1 MVKNPGEILFLY
13 FSLGFIKTGFIET
26 RFIETGSIET
36 QNPRPRRKIKYF
48 HCILFVHGYNNDADE
63 GCDKNLDKSR

>member
-13 FSLGFIKTGFIET
+13 FSVGFIETGFIET

-36 QNPRPRRKIKYF
+36 RNPRHRGNI
-48 HCILFVHGYNNDADE
+48 
-63 GCDKNLDKSR
+63 